1 MKRILTVA
9 ASIGLTMVLV
19 PILIMSFSFNVL
31 LGTIVSGL
39 ILLGLSLG
47 IYEYFEGQIK
57 KRSKDGENNDI
68 FY

>member
-19 PILIMSFSFNVL
+19 PILIMSFSFNIL
-31 LGTIVSGL
+31 LGVIVSGL

-47 IYEYFEGQIK
+47 IYEYFEG
-57 KRSKDGENNDI
+57 
-68 FY
+68 